1 MYIAEIKFPG
11 TWLDYDD
18 REWSQEVRTLLDI
31 LPGALAEAC
40 VALTWFE
47 RQRANQ
53 VREASSDADSLREE
67 WEAETERLREI
78 EADIREETDVD
89 PFDFEAQ
96 REIRRQ
102 ARIRLKREKWKS
114 GEWPESYEHRLI
126 FMHAKSFLYSI
137 DRIHMTLKELSNL
150 KEEVPES
157 MEFPK
162 SVEDAKER
170 FNNAFP
176 DLRKVRNTTAHVED
190 RARGQ
195 HHGTELPLKPIQNSL
210 ISAPEGAI
218 AIENLNGNRFGSIM
232 ENGEYGEVEIS
243 AAKIEVLTDCIQSV
257 IEAFD
262 WRGPARH
269 YPR

>member
-1 MYIAEIKFPG
+1 MYIAETKFPG
-11 TWLDYDD
+11 TWLDHDD
-18 REWSQEVRTLLDI
+18 QEWSQDVRTLLDI
-31 LPGALAEAC
+31 LPRALAEAC

-53 VREASSDADSLREE
+53 AREASSDADSLREE
-67 WEAETERLREI
+67 WETETERLREI
-78 EADIREETDVD
+78 EADIREEMDVD

-114 GEWPESYEHRLI
+114 GEWPQSYEHRLI
-126 FMHAKSFLYSI
+126 FMHAKSFLHSI
-137 DRIHMTLKELSNL
+137 DRIRKTLRELETL
-150 KEEVPES
+150 EGVPES
-157 MEFPK
+157 
-162 SVEDAKER
+162 VEDVGER

-176 DLRKVRNTTAHVED
+176 DLRRVRNTTAHVED
-190 RARGQ
+190 RARGLFR
-195 HHGTELPLKPIQNSL
+195 GEELDLKPIQNSL